1 MWTLINLILLPD
13 SDSKL
18 NISTT
23 INSSSKTELSGYKV
37 HQTATQWCHSA
48 YSIFVERGRLWKE
61 ILGRRPMPWYY
72 VYCLN
77 KESRHFFDIIGDS
90 LIETTIPSRF
100 GSYRGGHGGQYYLRP
115 KEEVEQR
122 YEWLSPIRLGDVRD
136 NLKVVWFE
144 IGHVFD
150 LVCNL
155 TLFLE
160 MCCCLEMSRAVV
172 AGMQHSCQMMRTGWD
187 VDGNKRPIDVDD
199 SW

>member
-23 INSSSKTELSGYKV
+23 INSSSKTELSVYKV

-61 ILGRRPMPWYY
+61 ILGTRPMPWYY

-77 KESRHFFDIIGDS
+77 KESRRFFDVIGDS

-115 KEEVEQR
+115 KEEVSNKIGWCSRQPEGGLVWDRSCLRLGLQFD
-122 YEWLSPIRLGDVRD
+122 LVLGDVLLFGDVSRSCC
-136 NLKVVWFE
+136 
-144 IGHVFD
+144 GHAP
-150 LVCNL
+150 C
-155 TLFLE
+155 E
-160 MCCCLEMSRAVV
+160 
-172 AGMQHSCQMMRTGWD
+172 HSCQMMRTGWD
-187 VDGNKRPIDVDD
+187 VDGKETD
-199 SW
+199 WCWW